1 MIGKSRMGES
11 FEFDRIDAAIED
23 VRQGKIVIVVD
34 DEERENEGDFV
45 LAAEKVTP
53 ESINFFAKHAR
64 GIICTALLPERA
76 DELELDMMVGE
87 NTSLHQT
94 AFTVSVDV
102 LKGSTTGVSAS
113 DRAAT
118 VRALVDPTTRPSD
131 LGRPGHIFPLRA
143 MKEGVLRRS
152 GHTEAGID
160 LARLA
165 SLYPAAVLC
174 EIMNDDGTMA
184 RVPQLM
190 KIAKEFGLH
199 IVTIRELIHYRMQ
212 REKMV
217 KCIVVTKLPTQYG
230 NFDLHLYQSIIDKK
244 EHLALVK
251 GEISGEKPVLVRVH
265 SECLTGDVFASQRCD
280 CGEQLHRAMMMV
292 EAEGAGIVLYMR
304 QEGRGIGLINKLKA
318 YKLQDD
324 GHDTV
329 EANEKLGF
337 KADLRDYGI
346 GAQILVDLG
355 VKKMRLMTNNPKKI
369 VGLEGYGLEVV
380 ERVPIEIEPNEINH
394 KYLETK
400 RDKLGHLIL
409 DSNENI

>member
-1 MIGKSRMGES
+1 MSDFDSIES
-11 FEFDRIDAAIED
+11 ALADIREGR
-23 VRQGKIVIVVD
+23 IVIVVD
-34 DEERENEGDFV
+34 DEDRENEGDFV
-45 LAAEKVTP
+45 LAAEKATP
-53 ESINFFAKHAR
+53 QSVNFLAKYGR
-64 GIICTALLPERA
+64 GLICVALLPERTR
-76 DELELDMMVGE
+76 ELKLDPMVDE

-102 LKGSTTGVSAS
+102 LNGTTTGVSAA
-113 DRAAT
+113 DRAKT
-118 VRALVDPTTRPSD
+118 VISLVSPKTQPSD
-131 LGRPGHIFPLRA
+131 LGRPGHIFPLRG
-143 MKEGVLRRS
+143 MEEGVLRRS
-152 GHTEAGID
+152 GHTEAAID

-165 SLYPAAVLC
+165 GLYPAGVLC
-174 EIMNDDGTMA
+174 EIMNDDGTMS

-190 KIAKEFGLH
+190 KIAREFGLH
-199 IVTIRELIHYRMQ
+199 VITIEDLIHYRMM

-217 KCIVVTKLPTQYG
+217 QKVVVTRLPTRYG
-230 NFDLHLYQSIIDKK
+230 SFQLHLYQGTIDKK

-251 GEISGEKPVLVRVH
+251 GEIKSDDPVLVRVH
-265 SECLTGDVFASQRCD
+265 SECLTGDVFGSARCD
-280 CGEQLHRAMMMV
+280 CGEQLHRAMEMV
-292 EAEGAGIVLYMR
+292 EKEGSGVILYMR
-304 QEGRGIGLINKLKA
+304 QEGRGIGLVNKIKA

-324 GHDTV
+324 GNDTV

-355 VKKMRLMTNNPKKI
+355 IKKMRLMTNNPKKI

-380 ERVPIEIEPNEINH
+380 ERIPIEIEPNAINH

-409 DSNENI
+409 DSEDENICQ

>member
-1 MIGKSRMGES
+1 MRGD
-11 FEFDRIDAAIED
+11 FEFDNIEAAIED
-23 VRQGKIVIVVD
+23 ISQGRIAIVVD

-53 ESINFFAKHAR
+53 DAINFLTKYAR
-64 GIICTALLPERA
+64 GIICVALLPERA
-76 DELELDMMVGE
+76 DELQLDMMVGE

-102 LKGSTTGVSAS
+102 LKGTTTGVSAS

-118 VRALVDPTTRPSD
+118 VRALVNPATLPSD

-160 LARLA
+160 LVRLA

-184 RVPQLM
+184 RVPHLM
-190 KIAKEFGLH
+190 KMAHEFGLH
-199 IVTIRELIHYRMQ
+199 IVTIRDLIHYRMK

-217 KCIVVTKLPTQYG
+217 KKHCRHEDCRRNME

-251 GEISGEKPVLVRVH
+251 GEISPDRPVLVRVH
-265 SECLTGDVFASQRCD
+265 SECLTGDVFASRRCD
-280 CGEQLHRAMMMV
+280 CGEQLHHAMMMV
-292 EAEGAGIVLYMR
+292 EKEGAGIVLYMR
-304 QEGRGIGLINKLKA
+304 QEGTGDRIGQ
-318 YKLQDD
+318 QD
-324 GHDTV
+324 
-329 EANEKLGF
+329 
-337 KADLRDYGI
+337 
-346 GAQILVDLG
+346 
-355 VKKMRLMTNNPKKI
+355 
-369 VGLEGYGLEVV
+369 
-380 ERVPIEIEPNEINH
+380 
-394 KYLETK
+394 
-400 RDKLGHLIL
+400 
-409 DSNENI
+409 